1 MYMEWEK
8 MLEIELKINMASIR
22 IKTVKEPWKRGQ
34 PLRSW
39 LWVRVVLGTSP
50 NHVPWSSG
58 WFYEDSVMSTITFEQ
73 RGLGKALC
81 WRPNRK
87 KVTDGDLAPTRS
99 ECSQKKLGEQH
110 CLKPISGENSE
121 LITSWV
127 QLCSQRWLLSGLSTS
142 TLRSG
147 INL

>member
-22 IKTVKEPWKRGQ
+22 IKTVKEPWKQRQ
-34 PLRSW
+34 PLRSR
-39 LWVRVVLGTSP
+39 LWVRVTLGMST

-58 WFYEDSVMSTITFEQ
+58 WFYEASVMSTVTFEQ

-81 WRPNRK
+81 WRPNSK

-110 CLKPISGENSE
+110 CHKRISGENSE

-127 QLCSQRWLLSGLSTS
+127 HLCSQRRLLIGLSSS
-142 TLRSG
+142 TLRSE